1 MAELLNSFLQQ
12 MQDDSS
18 TVDIKSA
25 LSTEELLNWETLVKV
40 FDEIEMD
47 NIAISI
53 EKVNQR
59 YKLERWQE
67 ISVLSYIKLLEMM
80 VERMKHLKGAVDD
93 LDNVEG
99 YNGSMFG

>member
-59 YKLERWQE
+59 YKLEKWQE
-67 ISVLSYIKLLEMM
+67 ISVLAYIKLLEMM
-80 VERMKHLKGAVDD
+80 VERMKNIQGAVDS

-99 YNGSMFG
+99 YSGSMFG